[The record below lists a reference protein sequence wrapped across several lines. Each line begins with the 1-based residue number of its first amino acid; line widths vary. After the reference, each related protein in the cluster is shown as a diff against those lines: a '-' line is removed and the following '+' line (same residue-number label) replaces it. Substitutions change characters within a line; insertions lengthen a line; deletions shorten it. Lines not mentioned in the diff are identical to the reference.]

1 MKKIIAFLFLF
12 QLSFGQVNPEEVEIV
27 DNEFENNFYEAL
39 KQKAIENYDKAII
52 SLDKCLQKEPNNPEV
67 YYQLG
72 INYLNQKNYGEAENA
87 FQKAVDLEPKQRWYW
102 NGLYDVYYQTRNFNK
117 SIIIVEKLVTFDA
130 NMKED
135 LVSLYMTTQQFD
147 KAKIVID
154 DIESKGTLTKAM
166 ESYQMQIQS
175 MQKGVKPKVADLEV
189 AIKNNPN
196 VEQNYIDL
204 IYQYSTENQEQ
215 KAFETALLLE
225 KEIPNSDLAHV
236 SLVKFHINANDI
248 PKATESYK
256 RVVKSSKID
265 FKIKQRVLN
274 EYLIFATKNPQL
286 LTEIDNTLTYF
297 DNNVGM
303 DVNKELG
310 KFFYNKNNFELAQ
323 KYMEK
328 SNANDIEAID
338 LLLNIYDFNKQ
349 FEKMVKKSEEYIDL
363 FPTKA
368 NLYYYAGKGNN
379 NLKNFKKAKD
389 FLEMGIEY
397 VIDNPNLE
405 AGFCKQFIFCADGL
419 SDVKMKQTYQKRL
432 DIISK
437 K

>member
-12 QLSFGQVNPEEVEIV
+12 QLSFGQVNPEEVETAE
-27 DNEFENNFYEAL
+27 NEFETNFYEAL

-52 SLDKCLQKEPNNPEV
+52 SLEKCLQKEPNNPEV
-67 YYQLG
+67 HYQLG
-72 INYLNQKNYGEAENA
+72 VNYLNQRNYVEAESA

-102 NGLYDVYYQTRNFNK
+102 NGLYDVYYQTKNFNK
-117 SIIIVEKLVTFDA
+117 SIPIVEKLVTFDA

-166 ESYQMQIQS
+166 ETYQMQIQS
-175 MQKGVKPKVADLEV
+175 MSNGVKPKVADLEA
-189 AIKNNPN
+189 AIKSNPKS
-196 VEQNYIDL
+196 EQNYIDL

-225 KEIPNSDLAHV
+225 KELPNSDLVHV
-236 SLVKFHINANDI
+236 SLIKFHINANDI

-256 RVVKSSKID
+256 RVVKSNKID
-265 FKIKQRVLN
+265 FKIKHRVLN
-274 EYLIFATKNPQL
+274 EFLIFATKNPQL

-349 FEKMVKKSEEYIDL
+349 YEKMAKKSEEYIDL

-397 VIDNPNLE
+397 VIDNPNLD
-405 AGFCKQFIFCADGL
+405 AGFCKQFIICADGL
-419 SDVKMKQTYQKRL
+419 SDTKMKQTYQKRL
-432 DIISK
+432 DALSK

>member
-102 NGLYDVYYQTRNFNK
+102 NGLYDVYYQTKNFNK
-117 SIIIVEKLVTFDA
+117 SITVVEKLVTFDA

-175 MQKGVKPKVADLEV
+175 MQKGVKPKITDLEQS
-189 AIKNNPN
+189 IKTNPKA
-196 VEQNYIDL
+196 EQHYIDL
-204 IYQYSTENQEQ
+204 IYQYSANNQED
-215 KAFETALLLE
+215 KAFQTALILE
-225 KEIPNSDLAHV
+225 KEIPNSDLVHV

-256 RVVKSSKID
+256 RVVKSSKLD
-265 FKIKQRVLN
+265 FKIKHRVLN
-274 EYLIFATKNPQL
+274 EFLIFATKNPQL
-286 LTEIDNTLTYF
+286 LTEIDNTLMYF
-297 DNNVGM
+297 DASSGM

-310 KFFYNKNNFELAQ
+310 KFYYNKNNFELAQ

-328 SNANDIEAID
+328 SNANDIEVID

-349 FEKMVKKSEEYIDL
+349 FEKMAKKSEEFIDL

-389 FLEMGIEY
+389 FLEMGIDY
-397 VIDNPNLE
+397 VIEDTNLE
-405 AGFCKQFIFCADGL
+405 TGFCKQFIICADGL
-419 SDVKMKQTYQKRL
+419 SDTKMKQTYQKRL
-432 DIISK
+432 DVISK

>member
-12 QLSFGQVNPEEVEIV
+12 QLSFGQVNPEEVETV

-135 LVSLYMTTQQFD
+135 LVSLYMNTQQFD

-166 ESYQMQIQS
+166 ESYRMQIQNMS
-175 MQKGVKPKVADLEV
+175 KGVKPKTSDLLT
-189 AIKNNPN
+189 AIKNNPKS
-196 VEQNYIDL
+196 EQNYIDL
-204 IYQYSTENQEQ
+204 IYVYSTENQEE

-248 PKATESYK
+248 AKATESYK

-432 DIISK
+432 DTISK

>member
-12 QLSFGQVNPEEVEIV
+12 QLSFGQVNPEEAEIV
-27 DNEFENNFYEAL
+27 DNEFETNFYEAL
-39 KQKAIENYDKAII
+39 KQKAIENYDKAIV
-52 SLDKCLQKEPNNPEV
+52 SLDKCLTKQPNNPEIH
-67 YYQLG
+67 YQLG
-72 INYLNQKNYGEAENA
+72 VNYLNLKNYVEAENA

-102 NGLYDVYYQTRNFNK
+102 NGLYDVYYQTKNFNK
-117 SIIIVEKLVTFDA
+117 SITIVEKLVTFDA

-166 ESYQMQIQS
+166 ESYQMQLQSIQN
-175 MQKGVKPKVADLEV
+175 GVKPKITDLEQS
-189 AIKNNPN
+189 IKINPKA
-196 VEQNYIDL
+196 EQHYIDL
-204 IYQYSTENQEQ
+204 IYQYSANNQED
-215 KAFETALLLE
+215 KAFQTALVLE
-225 KEIPNSDLAHV
+225 KEIPNSDLVHV

-256 RVVKSSKID
+256 RVVKSSKLD
-265 FKIKQRVLN
+265 FKIKHRVLN
-274 EYLIFATKNPQL
+274 EFLIFATKNPQL
-286 LTEIDNTLTYF
+286 LTEIDNTLMYF
-297 DNNVGM
+297 DASSGM

-328 SNANDIEAID
+328 SNSNDIEVID

-349 FEKMVKKSEEYIDL
+349 FEKMAKKSEEFIDL

-389 FLEMGIEY
+389 FLEMGIDY
-397 VIDNPNLE
+397 VIDDNNLE
-405 AGFCKQFIFCADGL
+405 TGFCKQFIICADGL
-419 SDVKMKQTYQKRL
+419 SDAKMKQTYQKRL
-432 DIISK
+432 DVISK

>member
-12 QLSFGQVNPEEVEIV
+12 QFSFGQINPEEVETTQ
-27 DNEFENNFYEAL
+27 NEFENNFYEAL
-39 KQKAIENYDKAII
+39 KQKAIENYDKAIVA
-52 SLDKCLQKEPNNPEV
+52 LEKCLQKEPNNPEV
-67 YYQLG
+67 HYQLG
-72 INYLNQKNYGEAENA
+72 VNYLNQKNYVEAENA

-102 NGLYDVYYQTRNFNK
+102 NGLYDVYYQNKNFNK
-117 SIIIVEKLVTFDA
+117 SIPIVEKLATFDA

-147 KAKIVID
+147 KAKMVIE

-166 ESYQMQIQS
+166 ETYQMQIQS
-175 MQKGVKPKVADLEV
+175 MQKDVKPKVGDLEQ
-189 AIKNNPN
+189 AIKINPKA
-196 VEQNYIDL
+196 EQHYIDL
-204 IYQYSTENQEQ
+204 IYQYSANNQEG
-215 KAFETALLLE
+215 KAFETALILE
-225 KEIPNSDLAHV
+225 KEIPNSDMVHV
-236 SLVKFHINANDI
+236 SLVKFYINDNNI
-248 PKATESYK
+248 SKATESYK
-256 RVVKSSKID
+256 RVVKSTKID
-265 FKIKQRVLN
+265 FKIKHRVLN

-297 DNNVGM
+297 DNSVGM

-328 SNANDIEAID
+328 TTSNDMETID
-338 LLLNIYDFNKQ
+338 LLLNIYDFNQ
-349 FEKMVKKSEEYIDL
+349 QYEKMVKKSEEYIDL

-389 FLEMGIEY
+389 FLEMGIDY

-405 AGFCKQFIFCADGL
+405 IGFCKQFIICAEGL
-419 SDVKMKQTYQKRL
+419 SDTKTKQTYQKRL
-432 DIISK
+432 DALSK

>member
-12 QLSFGQVNPEEVEIV
+12 QLSFGQVNPEEVETV

-52 SLDKCLQKEPNNPEV
+52 SLEKCLQKEPNNPEIH
-67 YYQLG
+67 YQLG
-72 INYLNQKNYGEAENA
+72 VNYLNQKKYVEAEKA

-102 NGLYDVYYQTRNFNK
+102 NGLYDVYYQNKDFNK
-117 SIIIVEKLVTFDA
+117 SIPIVEKLVTFDV

-135 LVSLYMTTQQFD
+135 LVSLYMNTQQFD
-147 KAKIVID
+147 KAKAVID

-166 ESYQMQIQS
+166 ETYQMQIQS
-175 MQKGVKPKVADLEV
+175 MSKGVKPKVTDLEA
-189 AIKNNPN
+189 AIKSNPKA
-196 VEQNYIDL
+196 EQNYIDL
-204 IYQYSTENQEQ
+204 IYQYSSANQEE

-236 SLVKFHINANDI
+236 SLVKFHINSNNI

-256 RVVKSSKID
+256 RVVKSSKLD
-265 FKIKQRVLN
+265 FKIKHRVLN

-303 DVNKELG
+303 DVYKELG

-323 KYMEK
+323 KYIEK
-328 SNANDIEAID
+328 SNANDIETID

-349 FEKMVKKSEEYIDL
+349 FEKMAKKSEELVDL

-389 FLEMGIEY
+389 FLEMGFEY
-397 VIDNPNLE
+397 VIEDTSLE
-405 AGFCKQFIFCADGL
+405 IGFCKQFIICAEGL
-419 SDVKMKQTYQKRL
+419 SDAKMKQTYQKRL
-432 DIISK
+432 DSISK

>member
-39 KQKAIENYDKAII
+39 YQKVIVNYDKAII

-248 PKATESYK
+248 AKATESYK

-389 FLEMGIEY
+389 FLEMGIDY

-405 AGFCKQFIFCADGL
+405 VGFCKQFIICADGL
-419 SDVKMKQTYQKRL
+419 SDIKMKQTYQKRL
-432 DIISK
+432 DTISK

>member
-1 MKKIIAFLFLF
+1 MNKIIAFLFLF
-12 QLSFGQVNPEEVEIV
+12 QLSFGQVNPEDVATAE
-27 DNEFENNFYEAL
+27 NEFETNFFDAL
-39 KQKAIENYDKAII
+39 KEKAIENYDKAII
-52 SLDKCLQKEPNNPEV
+52 ALQKCLLKEPVNPEIH
-67 YYQLG
+67 YQLG
-72 INYLNQKNYGEAENA
+72 VNYLAQKKYVEAENA

-102 NGLYDVYYQTRNFNK
+102 NGLYDVHYQTRNFYK
-117 SIIIVEKLVTFDA
+117 SITIVEKLVTFDA

-135 LVSLYMTTQQFD
+135 LVSLYMNTQQFD

-166 ESYQMQIQS
+166 EAYQMQIQS
-175 MQKGVKPKVADLEV
+175 MQKGKKPNINDLVE
-189 AIKNNPN
+189 AIKNNPKA
-196 VEQNYIDL
+196 EQNYIDL
-204 IYQYSTENQEQ
+204 IYQYSSANQEE

-225 KEIPNSDLAHV
+225 NELPNSDLAQV

-248 PKATESYK
+248 TKATASYK

-265 FKIKQRVLN
+265 LKIKQRVLN
-274 EYLIFATKNPQL
+274 EYLIFAIKNPQL
-286 LTEIDNTLTYF
+286 LTEIDNTLTFF
-297 DNNVGM
+297 DNTVGM

-323 KYMEK
+323 KYIEQSK
-328 SNANDIEAID
+328 ENDIEAID

-349 FEKMVKKSEEYIDL
+349 FEKMAKKSESYIDL

-368 NLYYYAGKGNN
+368 NLYYYAGKGFN
-379 NLKNFKKAKD
+379 NLNNFKKAKE
-389 FLEMGIEY
+389 FLELGIDY
-397 VIDNPNLE
+397 VIDDPNLE

-419 SDVKMKQTYQKRL
+419 SDAKMKQTYQKRL
-432 DIISK
+432 DAISK

>member
-72 INYLNQKNYGEAENA
+72 INYLNQKYYGEAENA

-102 NGLYDVYYQTRNFNK
+102 NGLYDVYFQTRNFNK

-248 PKATESYK
+248 AKATESYK

>member
-12 QLSFGQVNPEEVEIV
+12 QISFGQVNPEEVETAQ
-27 DNEFENNFYEAL
+27 NEFENNFYEAL

-52 SLDKCLQKEPNNPEV
+52 SLEKCLQKEPNNPEV
-67 YYQLG
+67 HYQLG
-72 INYLNQKNYGEAENA
+72 VNYLNQKNYLEAETA

-102 NGLYDVYYQTRNFNK
+102 NGLYDVYYQTKNFNK
-117 SIIIVEKLVTFDA
+117 SIPIVEKLVTFDA

-135 LVSLYMTTQQFD
+135 LVSLYMNTQQFD

-166 ESYQMQIQS
+166 ETYQMQIQS
-175 MQKGVKPKVADLEV
+175 MSNGVKPKVADLQA
-189 AIKNNPN
+189 AIKSNPKA
-196 VEQNYIDL
+196 EQNYIDL
-204 IYQYSTENQEQ
+204 IYQYSTENQEE

-225 KEIPNSDLAHV
+225 KEIPNSDLVHV

-248 PKATESYK
+248 PKATESYR

-265 FKIKQRVLN
+265 FKIKHRVLN
-274 EYLIFATKNPQL
+274 EFLIFATKNPQL

-297 DNNVGM
+297 DNNSGM

-328 SNANDIEAID
+328 SNANDIDAID

-349 FEKMVKKSEEYIDL
+349 YEKMAKKSEEYIDL

-389 FLEMGIEY
+389 FLEMGIDY

-419 SDVKMKQTYQKRL
+419 SDAKMKQTYQKRL
-432 DIISK
+432 DEMSK

>member
-72 INYLNQKNYGEAENA
+72 INYLNQKYYGEAENA

-248 PKATESYK
+248 AKATESYK

>member
-72 INYLNQKNYGEAENA
+72 INYLNQKYYGEAENA

-175 MQKGVKPKVADLEV
+175 MQKGVKPKVTDLEV

-248 PKATESYK
+248 AKATESYK

>member
-175 MQKGVKPKVADLEV
+175 MQKGVKPKVADLEIK
-189 AIKNNPN
+189 IKNNPN

-248 PKATESYK
+248 AKATESYK

>member
-12 QLSFGQVNPEEVEIV
+12 QLSFGQVNPEEVETAE
-27 DNEFENNFYEAL
+27 NEFENNFYEAL
-39 KQKAIENYDKAII
+39 KQKAIENYDKAIV
-52 SLDKCLQKEPNNPEV
+52 SLEKCLQKEPNNPEV
-67 YYQLG
+67 HYQLG
-72 INYLNQKNYGEAENA
+72 VNYLNQKNYVAAENA

-102 NGLYDVYYQTRNFNK
+102 NGLYDVYYQTKNFNK
-117 SIIIVEKLVTFDA
+117 SIPIVEKLVTFDA

-135 LVSLYMTTQQFD
+135 LVSLYMNTQQFD
-147 KAKIVID
+147 KAKTVID
-154 DIESKGTLTKAM
+154 DIESKGTLTQAM
-166 ESYQMQIQS
+166 ETYQMQIRS
-175 MQKGVKPKVADLEV
+175 MQKGVKPKISDLEA
-189 AIKNNPN
+189 AIKSNPKA
-196 VEQNYIDL
+196 EQNYIDL

-225 KEIPNSDLAHV
+225 KEIPNSDLVHV
-236 SLVKFHINANDI
+236 SLIKFYINANDI

-265 FKIKQRVLN
+265 FKIKHRVLN
-274 EYLIFATKNPQL
+274 EFLIFATKNPQL

-297 DNNVGM
+297 DTSSGM

-328 SNANDIEAID
+328 SNTNDIEAID

-349 FEKMVKKSEEYIDL
+349 FEKMAKKSEEYIDL

-405 AGFCKQFIFCADGL
+405 VGFCKQFIICADGL
-419 SDVKMKQTYQKRL
+419 ADAKMKQTYQKRL
-432 DIISK
+432 DTLSK

>member
-12 QLSFGQVNPEEVEIV
+12 QLSFGQVNPEEVETV
-27 DNEFENNFYEAL
+27 DNEFESNFYEAL

-52 SLDKCLQKEPNNPEV
+52 SLEKCLKKEPNNPEV
-67 YYQLG
+67 HYQLG
-72 INYLNQKNYGEAENA
+72 VNYLNQRNYVEAETA

-102 NGLYDVYYQTRNFNK
+102 NGLYDVYYQTKNFNK
-117 SIIIVEKLVTFDA
+117 SIPIVEKLVTFDA

-175 MQKGVKPKVADLEV
+175 MSNGVKPKVADLEA
-189 AIKNNPN
+189 AIKSNPKS
-196 VEQNYIDL
+196 EQNYIDL

-225 KEIPNSDLAHV
+225 KELPNSDLVHV
-236 SLVKFHINANDI
+236 SLIKFHINANDI

-256 RVVKSSKID
+256 RVVKSNKID
-265 FKIKQRVLN
+265 FKIKHRVLN
-274 EYLIFATKNPQL
+274 EFLIFATKNPQL

-297 DNNVGM
+297 DNTIGM

-323 KYMEK
+323 KYVEK
-328 SNANDIEAID
+328 SNGNDIEAID

-349 FEKMVKKSEEYIDL
+349 YEKMAKKSEEYIDL

-405 AGFCKQFIFCADGL
+405 AGFCKQFIICADGL
-419 SDVKMKQTYQKRL
+419 SDTKMKQTYQKRL
-432 DIISK
+432 DTISK

>member
-12 QLSFGQVNPEEVEIV
+12 QLSFGQVNPEEVETA

-39 KQKAIENYDKAII
+39 KQKAIENYDKAIV
-52 SLDKCLQKEPNNPEV
+52 SLEKCLQKEPNNPEIH
-67 YYQLG
+67 YQLG
-72 INYLNQKNYGEAENA
+72 VNYLNQKNYVEAENA
-87 FQKAVDLEPKQRWYW
+87 FQKAVDLNPKQRWYW
-102 NGLYDVYYQTRNFNK
+102 NGLYDVYYQTRDFNK
-117 SIIIVEKLVTFDA
+117 SIPIVEKLVTFDV

-147 KAKIVID
+147 KAKTVID
-154 DIESKGTLTKAM
+154 DIESKGTLTQTM
-166 ESYQMQIQS
+166 EMYQMQIQN
-175 MQKGVKPKVADLEV
+175 MQKGVKPKVNDLEV
-189 AIKNNPN
+189 AIKNNPKA
-196 VEQNYIDL
+196 EQNYIDL
-204 IYQYSTENQEQ
+204 IYVYSAANQEE

-225 KEIPNSDLAHV
+225 KEIPNSDMAHV

-248 PKATESYK
+248 QKATESYK

-265 FKIKQRVLN
+265 FKIKHRVLN
-274 EYLIFATKNPQL
+274 EYLIFSTKNPQL
-286 LTEIDNTLTYF
+286 LTEIDNTLIYF

-310 KFFYNKNNFELAQ
+310 KFFYNKNSFELAQ
-323 KYMEK
+323 KYIEN
-328 SNANDIEAID
+328 SNTKDIETID

-349 FEKMVKKSEEYIDL
+349 FEKMAKKSEEFIDL

-389 FLEMGIEY
+389 FLEMGIDY
-397 VIDNPNLE
+397 VIENKNLE
-405 AGFCKQFIFCADGL
+405 SGFYKQFIICAEGL
-419 SDVKMKQTYQKRL
+419 SDPKLKQAYQKKL
-432 DIISK
+432 DLITK
-437 K
+437 

>member
-12 QLSFGQVNPEEVEIV
+12 QLSFGQVNPEEVETV

-52 SLDKCLQKEPNNPEV
+52 SLEKCIQKEPNNSEIH
-67 YYQLG
+67 YQLG
-72 INYLNQKNYGEAENA
+72 VNYLAQKNYVDAEKA

-102 NGLYDVYYQTRNFNK
+102 NGLYDVYYQTKNYNK
-117 SIIIVEKLVTFDA
+117 SILIVEKLVTFDA

-135 LVSLYMTTQQFD
+135 LVSLYMNIHEFD

-166 ESYQMQIQS
+166 ESYQMQIQTMS
-175 MQKGVKPKVADLEV
+175 NGVKPKITDLEA
-189 AIKNNPN
+189 AIKNNPTA
-196 VEQNYIDL
+196 EQNYIDL
-204 IYQYSTENQEQ
+204 IYQYSTNNQEE
-215 KAFETALLLE
+215 KAFQTALLLE

-248 PKATESYK
+248 PNATESYK

-265 FKIKQRVLN
+265 FKIKHRVLN
-274 EYLIFATKNPQL
+274 EFLIFATKNSQL

-310 KFFYNKNNFELAQ
+310 KFFYNKNNFEVAQ
-323 KYMEK
+323 KYIEK
-328 SNANDIEAID
+328 ANTTDIETID

-349 FEKMVKKSEEYIDL
+349 FEKMAIKSEQFIDL

-379 NLKNFKKAKD
+379 TLKNFKKAKD
-389 FLEMGIEY
+389 FLEMGIDY
-397 VIDNPNLE
+397 VIDDPNLE
-405 AGFCKQFIFCADGL
+405 SGFCKQFIICADGL
-419 SDVKMKQTYQKRL
+419 SDAKLKQTYQKRL
-432 DIISK
+432 EALSK
-437 K
+437 